1 MAESKWRLILFSALC
16 AIFLSGCSG
25 FSRLPEINFVGKN
38 REEVVRI
45 FAQNPEKSHDGKINL
60 LIPVS
65 RYNPLNCNCNIYFN
79 AAADALADERIQNAP
94 AIGGYRTA
102 RLMAVPGGWDYYEV
116 VFDKNNIAI
125 SQKISTQFDGP

>member
-1 MAESKWRLILFSALC
+1 MSKLSKFNIKKFLLEKKIRKILFIIIV
-16 AIFLSGCSG
+16 AIFLLLMGLYYIIGIIYNSGN
-25 FSRLPEINFVGKN
+25 FSITLDGNLYFDTS
-38 REEVVRI
+38 EEAIVDK
-45 FAQNPEKSHDGKINL
+45 Q
-60 LIPVS
+60 
-65 RYNPLNCNCNIYFN
+65 
-79 AAADALADERIQNAP
+79 IQNAL

>member
-1 MAESKWRLILFSALC
+1 MKHCILP
-16 AIFLSGCSG
+16 IFIFFIVFLTGCSG

-38 REEVVRI
+38 REEVIRI

-60 LIPVS
+60 MIPVS
-65 RYNPLNCNCNIYFN
+65 RHNPFDCNGNIYFN
-79 AAADALADERIQNAP
+79 TAEDALADKRIQDAP

-116 VFDKNNIAI
+116 VFDQNSIVN
-125 SQKISTQFDGP
+125 SQKITSYFDGL

>member
-1 MAESKWRLILFSALC
+1 MVESKWRLILFSALC
-16 AIFLSGCSG
+16 VIFLSGCSG
-25 FSRLPEINFVGKN
+25 FSSLPEINFVGKN

-45 FAQNPEKSHDGKINL
+45 FAKNPEKSYDGKINL
-60 LIPVS
+60 KIPSS
-65 RYNPLNCNCNIYFN
+65 RYNPLNCDNNIYFYT
-79 AAADALADERIQNAP
+79 AADALADERIQNAL

>member
-1 MAESKWRLILFSALC
+1 MKYCILPSL
-16 AIFLSGCSG
+16 IFLMIFLTGCSG

-45 FAQNPEKSHDGKINL
+45 FAQNPEKSYDGKINL
-60 LIPVS
+60 MIPVS
-65 RYNPLNCNCNIYFN
+65 RHNPLDCNGNLYFDTSEE
-79 AAADALADERIQNAP
+79 AIVDKQIQNAL

-102 RLMAVPGGWDYYEV
+102 RLMAVLGGWDYYEV

>member
-1 MAESKWRLILFSALC
+1 MKKSKLRTFIVTVFCIA
-16 AIFLSGCSG
+16 FLSGCAG

-45 FAQNPEKSHDGKINL
+45 FAQNPEKSYDGKINL
-60 LIPVS
+60 MIPVS
-65 RYNPLNCNCNIYFN
+65 PHNPLDCNGNVYFYT
-79 AAADALADERIQNAP
+79 AADALADKRIQNAP
-94 AIGGYRTA
+94 AIGGYRTS
-102 RLMAVPGGWDYYEV
+102 RMMAVPGGWNYYEV